1 MNRNQV
7 EHDIAIAYHMS
18 DKIKIREIKEELQS
32 SLYKLDRW
40 FDRYLDTFDEK
51 MKDLPQN
58 DPIWKLYN
66 KKFGMYQD
74 VKMSIK
80 TADYFLGKA

>member
-1 MNRNQV
+1 MDRKQI

-18 DKIKIREIKEELQS
+18 DKDKIRDIKDQLLS

-51 MKDLPQN
+51 MRDLPPT

-66 KKFGMYQD
+66 KKFDVYQD
-74 VKMSIK
+74 IKMTIK
-80 TADYFLGKA
+80 SADYFLGKA